1 MTDLKTEFRGKNA
14 LVLGGT
20 GAIGAALTDALG
32 RFMAVEALS
41 RRDNGFDI
49 TQEASVAAWAGRLT
63 GPYHLIFNATGALE
77 IEGAAPEKALGALA
91 PEAFLEQ
98 VKLNALGP
106 ALALKHLSPMLAEG
120 RAIFAS
126 LSARVGSI
134 GDNGLG
140 GWYSY
145 RAAKAA
151 QNQLLHTAA
160 IEIGRKRKEAV
171 VVALHPGTVTS
182 DLTRKYL
189 GRHPSGGPAEAAEN
203 LIRVLGG
210 LTPEQSGGFFDWK
223 GEPVPW

>member
-1 MTDLKTEFRGKNA
+1 MTDLNTEFRGKKA

-77 IEGAAPEKALGALA
+77 IEGAAPEKALGALE

-189 GRHPSGGPAEAAEN
+189 GRHPSVSPAEAAEN

>member
-1 MTDLKTEFRGKNA
+1 MTDLKTEFRGKKA

-49 TQEASVAAWAGRLT
+49 TREASVAAWAGRLT

-77 IEGAAPEKALGALA
+77 IEGAAPEKALGALE

-189 GRHPSGGPAEAAEN
+189 GRHPSVSPAEAAEN